1 MTEQNVNRSENVV
14 QVAGNVEINNRYGL
28 AVHEV
33 KELAQIFMR
42 ENFPVLREEAI
53 AAAQANVQRF
63 LVEFEH
69 KLAQSIGCI
78 DPNKFRDPDVQSSLN
93 DAILE
98 TAKKG
103 TRSNSD
109 LLAELVIERLNS
121 ASSDYVSLVVSE
133 AIKVVPRLTPEQ
145 IGFLTLALFMTSTK
159 ITSVKSLNDLQ
170 PFASVVLL
178 ASQNSFGI
186 SESQKSHLSY
196 AGCATML
203 QFMSNS
209 AHSIWKANYDFLK
222 DIPDEELKTTIE
234 KDFPELHTLAK
245 AFDDTKLGQITL
257 TSVGKVIGLANLA
270 KFVPGLE
277 YKNWLS

>member
-14 QVAGNVEINNRYGL
+14 QVAGNIEINNRYGL

-63 LVEFEH
+63 LGEFEH
-69 KLAQSIGCI
+69 KLAQNIGRI
-78 DPNKFRDPDVQSSLN
+78 DPNKFRDPDIQSSLN
-93 DAILE
+93 DAVLE

-103 TRSNSD
+103 TRSHSD

-145 IGFLTLALFMTSTK
+145 IGFLTFALFMTSTK
-159 ITSVKSLNDLQ
+159 VTSAKSLKDLQ
-170 PFASVVLL
+170 PLAIAVLL
-178 ASQNSFGI
+178 ASQKSFGI

-196 AGCATML
+196 TGCATML

-209 AHSIWKANYDFLK
+209 AYSIWKANYEFLK
-222 DIPDEELKTTIE
+222 DIADEELKKTIE
-234 KDFPELHTLAK
+234 KDFPVLRTLAK
-245 AFDDTKLGQITL
+245 AFDDNQLGQITL
-257 TSVGKVIGLANLA
+257 TSVGKAIGLANLA
-270 KFVPGLE
+270 KHVPGLE

>member
-28 AVHEV
+28 AVSEV

-53 AAAQANVQRF
+53 AVAQANVQQF
-63 LVEFEH
+63 LGDFEH
-69 KLAQSIGCI
+69 KLVQSIGRI
-78 DPNKFRDPDVQSSLN
+78 DLNKFRDPDVQSSLN
-93 DAILE
+93 DAVLA

-103 TRSNSD
+103 TRCNSD

-133 AIKVVPRLTPEQ
+133 AIQVVPRLTPEQ
-145 IGFLTLALFMTSTK
+145 IGFLTLAFFMTSTK
-159 ITSVKSLNDLQ
+159 MTSAKSLNDFQ
-170 PFASVVLL
+170 PLASVVLL
-178 ASQNSFGI
+178 ASHNSFGI

-196 AGCATML
+196 AGCSTML

-209 AHSIWKANYDFLK
+209 AYSIWKANYDFLK
-222 DIPDEELKTTIE
+222 DIPDEELKKTIE
-234 KDFPELHTLAK
+234 KDFPVLHTLAK
-245 AFDDTKLGQITL
+245 AFDDTQLGQITL

-270 KFVPGLE
+270 KHFPGLE

>member
-63 LVEFEH
+63 LGEFEQ
-69 KLAQSIGCI
+69 KLAQNIGRI
-78 DPNKFRDPDVQSSLN
+78 DPNKFKDPDVQSSLN
-93 DAILE
+93 DAVLE
-98 TAKKG
+98 SAKKG

-109 LLAELVIERLNS
+109 LLAELVLERLNS

-133 AIKVVPRLTPEQ
+133 AIKIVPRLTPEQ
-145 IGFLTLALFMTSTK
+145 IGFLTLVLFMTSTK
-159 ITSVKSLNDLQ
+159 ITSAKSLNDLQ
-170 PFASVVLL
+170 PLATVALE

-186 SESQKSHLSY
+186 SESQKSHLSF

-209 AHSIWKANYDFLK
+209 AYSIWKANYDFIK
-222 DIPDEELKTTIE
+222 DTPDEELKKKIE
-234 KDFPELHTLAK
+234 QEYPVLHALAK
-245 AFDDTKLGQITL
+245 AFDDNQLGQITL

-270 KFVPGLE
+270 KYYQGLE